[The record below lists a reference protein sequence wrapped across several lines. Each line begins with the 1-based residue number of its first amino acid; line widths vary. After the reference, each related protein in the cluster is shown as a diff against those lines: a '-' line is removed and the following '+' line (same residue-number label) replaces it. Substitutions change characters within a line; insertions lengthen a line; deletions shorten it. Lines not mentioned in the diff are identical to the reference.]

1 MKKLFKLL
9 FLPLAVTC
17 CSMTTNVTS
26 IRFVSLGI
34 TDEDPSKGTLKLSAY
49 INILV
54 KNLDKMAYCYYS
66 WIDQYGTSHSCGE
79 SIISALTVRQNVHI
93 NGCEEININ
102 ELYNCSPVTFV
113 CDVRINKEG
122 TYRSTIRYNSKT
134 IDHFDISEAT
144 NNQEFTTGF
153 LKESTYPDSSQ
164 NYYYEDAFTFL
175 NFEDLRVNE
184 LYYDLDISYLRFKYR
199 DGLDN
204 TLKGDFRFA
213 FYDRYNLFPDFPI
226 GESMYRYI
234 PLKLNKDGDECY
246 FTFAPTIYYD
256 PLTHD
261 SSLIQKEGYLPYQHL
276 MLPFKGAAELK
287 FLPCYIDLKVNSH
300 TNFSIMGKFMMTY
313 MKKYFGDCEDSEF
326 CDTMHQDEEV
336 NIREKVVEVTI

>member
-1 MKKLFKLL
+1 MRKLSKLL
-9 FLPLAVTC
+9 FLPLAVAC
-17 CSMTTNVTS
+17 CSMSSNTTS

-34 TDEDPSKGTLKLSAY
+34 SDEDSVKGTLKLSAY

-54 KNLDKMAYCYYS
+54 KNLDKMCYCYYS
-66 WIDQYGTSHSCGE
+66 WVDQDGTSHPCGE
-79 SIISALTVRQNVHI
+79 CTITVLTVRQNVFI
-93 NGCEEININ
+93 TGCKEIDVN
-102 ELYNCSPVTFV
+102 ELYNCSPVTFI
-113 CDVRINKEG
+113 CDARIKGEG
-122 TYRSTIRYNSKT
+122 TYRATIKYNSKT
-134 IDHFDISEAT
+134 VDYFEISESD
-144 NNQEFTTGF
+144 NYKEFTTGF
-153 LKESTYPDSSQ
+153 LKESKYPDSSK
-164 NYYYEDAFTFL
+164 NYCYEDFFSFL

-184 LYYDLDISYLRFKYR
+184 LYYDLDISYLRLKYR
-199 DGLDN
+199 NGLDD
-204 TLKGDFRFA
+204 TLKGEFRFA

-234 PLKLNKDGDECY
+234 PLKLHKDEDECY

-261 SSLIQKEGYLPYQHL
+261 SSLIQKEGYLPYQYL

-287 FLPCYIDLKVNSH
+287 FLPCYIELKVNSH
-300 TNFSIMGKFMMTY
+300 TNFTIMGKFMMTY

>member
-1 MKKLFKLL
+1 MKRLSKLL

-17 CSMTTNVTS
+17 CSMASNVTS
-26 IRFVSLGI
+26 VRFVSLGI

-66 WIDQYGTSHSCGE
+66 WVDQNGIAHPCGD
-79 SIISALTVRQNVHI
+79 SIISVLTVRQNVYI
-93 NGCEEININ
+93 TGCKEINVS
-102 ELYNCSPVTFV
+102 ELYNCSPVTFI
-113 CDVRINKEG
+113 CDVKINKEG
-122 TYRSTIRYNSKT
+122 TYRTTLRYNSKT
-134 IDHFDISEAT
+134 IDYFNIDEST
-144 NNQEFTTGF
+144 NNKEFTTGF
-153 LKESTYPDSSQ
+153 LKESKYPDSSQ

-175 NFEDLRVNE
+175 NFEDLRVNDI
-184 LYYDLDISYLRFKYR
+184 YYDLDISYLRFKYR
-199 DGLDN
+199 NGLDD

-226 GESMYRYI
+226 GESMYRYV
-234 PLKLNKDGDECY
+234 PLRLNKDGDECY
-246 FTFAPTIYYD
+246 FTFASTLYYD
-256 PLTHD
+256 PSTHD
-261 SSLIQKEGYLPYQHL
+261 SSLNQKEGYLPYQRL

-287 FLPCYIDLKVNSH
+287 FLPCYIELRVHSH
-300 TNFSIMGKFMMTY
+300 TNFTIMGKFMMTY

-326 CDTMHQDEEV
+326 CDTMRQDEEV